1 MSPFE
6 EVFGEGAN
14 TSDENLS
21 DLIAVIRDRFEK
33 PINHYIP
40 ESSMAS
46 SPGCILY
53 AIFKLLEN
61 DLQQNKEFK
70 SYEEIHFWTKE
81 S

>member
-6 EVFGEGAN
+6 EVFGEGSN
-14 TSDENLS
+14 TNDENLS

-33 PINHYIP
+33 PINHYIS

-46 SPGCILY
+46 SAGCILY
-53 AIFKLLEN
+53 AVYKLLEN
-61 DLQQNKEFK
+61 DLQNKEFK
-70 SYEEIHFWTKE
+70 SYEEIHFGTKE